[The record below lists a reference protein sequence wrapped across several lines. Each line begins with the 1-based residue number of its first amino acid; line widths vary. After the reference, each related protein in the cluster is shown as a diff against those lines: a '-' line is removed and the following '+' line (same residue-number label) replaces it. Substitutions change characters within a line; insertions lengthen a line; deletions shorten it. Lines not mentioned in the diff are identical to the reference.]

1 MIKESTSRQQKWW
14 NSNDDKVEDKSM
26 DVIVLPLIITGV
38 LDSNISDHLEGESE
52 ESKVSNLTSS

>member
-1 MIKESTSRQQKWW
+1 
-14 NSNDDKVEDKSM
+14 M